1 MLAPA
6 LFATHMLSPAE
17 IQVLSHVVTSR
28 LPPKATGKVV
38 ISKEPSIESH
48 LPSVD
53 AYRKFR
59 AFEKL
64 QSLTEETVLDLLAK
78 EKEPEMF
85 EQSFALPRESVFL
98 DKAVKKA
105 IFRDGRGW
113 ESFYEAYP
121 DSGGVFS
128 LSRVGFSPDGRQ
140 ALVHVGR
147 QWMGRAGGG
156 EVVLLT
162 LADGGIAELGA
173 ISTWM
178 S

>member
-1 MLAPA
+1 
-6 LFATHMLSPAE
+6 MLSSAE
-17 IQVLSHVVTSR
+17 IQVLSHVVASR
-28 LPPKATGKVV
+28 LPSKATGTVV
-38 ISKEPSIESH
+38 VSNEPSIESH
-48 LPSVD
+48 LPSVE
-53 AYRKFR
+53 AYRNFR

-64 QSLTEETVLDLLAK
+64 PSLTEETVQDLLAK
-78 EKEPEMF
+78 EKEREKF
-85 EQSFALPRESVFL
+85 EQSFSLPRESVFL
-98 DKAVKKA
+98 DEAALKA

-121 DSGGVFS
+121 DSGGVFY
-128 LSRVGFSPDGRQ
+128 LSRVGFSSDGFQ

-156 EVVLLT
+156 ELVLLT
-162 LADGGIAELGA
+162 LADGTITELGA